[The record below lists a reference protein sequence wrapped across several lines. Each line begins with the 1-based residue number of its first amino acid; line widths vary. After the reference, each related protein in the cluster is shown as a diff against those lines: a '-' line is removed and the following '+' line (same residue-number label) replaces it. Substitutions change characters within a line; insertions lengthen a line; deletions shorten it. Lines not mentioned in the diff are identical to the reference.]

1 MSPPSTSSSC
11 TPPVGPDGPPS
22 GAAAPPVDPAHPA
35 GRPWGPASARCGGC
49 AWARLQ
55 GPGPRVLRCQ
65 AAGGQRVEADWPAC
79 DRFEAPLDC
88 LACGACCGP
97 AYDVVE
103 VSPRDPVRKAAPALL
118 ERREGRWQVR
128 RAPGNRC
135 AALREDSLHCTIY
148 EHRPRCCREL
158 EVGGPHCLWARR
170 RLGLSPRWAGAG
182 PG

>member
-1 MSPPSTSSSC
+1 
-11 TPPVGPDGPPS
+11 VGPDGPPS

-55 GPGPRVLRCQ
+55 GPGPRELRCQ

-103 VSPRDPVRKAAPALL
+103 VSPRAPVRKAAPALL